1 MRTKESGM
9 QFPVIFLVVTFFAVS
24 SAQDHIRAIAAS
36 NDFAFRLL
44 QPLSGSQLDNV
55 FFSPYSVTT
64 ALGMAYAGSY
74 GMTRRELHEA
84 LKYNLVGIAEDK
96 VVGAHAEHGRRLLEP
111 SNSTLKIAN
120 AVVLDHKLDA
130 LSSYLKALKNGFG
143 AELLKAD
150 FTKDEKV
157 AIDIINAWVS
167 QKTQKKISKLFD
179 EPLPSFTKLVLLNAI
194 FFKGTWLNKFDRSK
208 TAKAPFHMADGRSVK
223 VDTMQGTVKA
233 GYAYSR
239 DIGATVLDLPYNGL
253 DYSMSIFVP
262 RNGTDIGVLRRRVN
276 LETVKDA
283 LSRLREVSIKVHL
296 PRFKLE
302 EKYDLKEVL
311 PRLGIKRIFNAGEAD
326 LSQINGEKGLFVD
339 QVVHKAVVEVNEE
352 GSEAAATTAVTV
364 NTRTIT
370 GPHELHVDRPFVFLI
385 RNRRIGDVL
394 FVGLVNRVQ

>member
-1 MRTKESGM
+1 M

-44 QPLSGSQLDNV
+44 QLLSGSQLDNV

-120 AVVLDHKLDA
+120 AV
-130 LSSYLKALKNGFG
+130 ALKNGFG

-150 FTKDEKV
+150 FTKDEKA

-276 LETVKDA
+276 L
-283 LSRLREVSIKVHL
+283 
-296 PRFKLE
+296 
-302 EKYDLKEVL
+302 
-311 PRLGIKRIFNAGEAD
+311 
-326 LSQINGEKGLFVD
+326 
-339 QVVHKAVVEVNEE
+339 
-352 GSEAAATTAVTV
+352 
-364 NTRTIT
+364 
-370 GPHELHVDRPFVFLI
+370 
-385 RNRRIGDVL
+385 GD
-394 FVGLVNRVQ
+394 G